1 MGKIGKRLY
10 TKLNLK
16 DNSFPC
22 KVGLKTSIYPQYNV
36 EQCSAN
42 IHSAHTLITKM
53 LCRISAVVILAFIIT
68 CNCLLLDSLE
78 YRNCS
83 AALPFPE
90 EKSKID
96 LSQDEAKFE
105 RDQGLSRDG
114 CPPWFTNE
122 TGECLPG
129 PTLGGIVQHDLLTLQ
144 TSLLEC
150 YCMTEEDGSLVVGA
164 CMYTCKVLMGYY
176 PLPCHVSQL
185 ENFTCTDL
193 HRHGKLCGQCE
204 DGYAIPVY
212 SYDLACVKCEN
223 YAYNWLKYVAVA
235 FVPLTLFYI
244 LVTLSS
250 ISFTSPLL
258 SGLVMT
264 FEILGHPIQ
273 AEMFLSLVKSDMILI
288 EPNILKV
295 LLSIASLW
303 NLDFFRLYY
312 SFCLHPDASAMTIMA
327 LDYATTVYPVILIGV
342 TYVMVQLYDHNF
354 KLLVWPWKLLS
365 VILKPLRRC
374 WNVKTSLVDVFAS
387 FIYLSSTRL
396 LLTSINF
403 LIPIRTFTYQQGPD
417 GQMKFTTAY
426 YLLNSPSM
434 EYFDRNHL
442 PFALMAITLSILFFV
457 LPMILLFVYPFTC
470 FQRTLNK
477 TGLNSL
483 TLRTFVEVFQGPFKD
498 GTNNTRDYRYF
509 SGCILLVPLI
519 LCLTFSLTH
528 SSMYYPVA
536 SVWILIYLTLHL
548 VFQPYKRSLHN
559 YITIAMFAALLTFY
573 WSMIMN
579 SEVVAVRLIE
589 FLSLEYIYPFSG
601 VWMLSIVL
609 FVLSIVILFSYFL
622 GLGMLTILRVCNV
635 RCKRQ

>member
-1 MGKIGKRLY
+1 
-10 TKLNLK
+10 
-16 DNSFPC
+16 
-22 KVGLKTSIYPQYNV
+22 
-36 EQCSAN
+36 
-42 IHSAHTLITKM
+42 M

-83 AALPFPE
+83 VALLNAP
-90 EKSKID
+90 SM
-96 LSQDEAKFE
+96 SE
-105 RDQGLSRDG
+105 RDQSLSHDG

-129 PTLGGIVQHDLLTLQ
+129 PTLGGIIQHDLLTLQ

-150 YCMTEEDGSLVVGA
+150 YCMTEEGGSLVVGA

-185 ENFTCTDL
+185 ENFTCADL

-235 FVPLTLFYI
+235 FLPLTLFYI
-244 LVTLSS
+244 LVTLFS

-258 SGLVMT
+258 SGLVMA
-264 FEILGHPIQ
+264 FQIGGHPTQ
-273 AEMFLSLVKSDMILI
+273 LQLCLSLIKAGFFNYLNPKFIML
-288 EPNILKV
+288 
-295 LLSIASLW
+295 LLSVASLW

-365 VILKPLRRC
+365 VILKPLRRR

-387 FIYLSSTRL
+387 FIYLSSARL
-396 LLTSINF
+396 LLTSINI
-403 LIPIRTFTYQQGPD
+403 LVPIRTFTYQQGPD
-417 GQMKFTTAY
+417 GQMKLITAY
-426 YLLNSPSM
+426 YLFNSPSV
-434 EYFDRNHL
+434 EYFGKNHL
-442 PFALMAITLSILFFV
+442 PFALLAIILSFIFFGF
-457 LPMILLFVYPFTC
+457 PMILLFVYPFTC
-470 FQRTLNK
+470 FQQILNK
-477 TGLNSL
+477 IGLNSL

-519 LCLTFSLTH
+519 LYLTFSLTQ

-559 YITIAMFAALLTFY
+559 YITIAMLVALLTCN
-573 WSMIMN
+573 WGMVIN
-579 SEVVAVRLIE
+579 SEVVAVAL
-589 FLSLEYIYPFSG
+589 FGNMFSESKPIFNT
-601 VWMLSIVL
+601 VWFISFILLALSIAIL
-609 FVLSIVILFSYFL
+609 FFYLVILLCIQRICCCFCFVTHHK
-622 GLGMLTILRVCNV
+622 G
-635 RCKRQ
+635 

>member
-1 MGKIGKRLY
+1 
-10 TKLNLK
+10 
-16 DNSFPC
+16 
-22 KVGLKTSIYPQYNV
+22 
-36 EQCSAN
+36 
-42 IHSAHTLITKM
+42 M
-53 LCRISAVVILAFIIT
+53 LVTVILALIVT
-68 CNCLLLDSLE
+68 SSGLLLENLK
-78 YRNCS
+78 YKNCS
-83 AALPFPE
+83 RALVNVPE
-90 EKSKID
+90 YHTK
-96 LSQDEAKFE
+96 AE
-105 RDQGLSRDG
+105 RDQGLSHDG

-129 PTLGGIVQHDLLTLQ
+129 PTLGGIIQHDLLTLQ

-164 CMYTCKVLMGYY
+164 CMYTCKAVMGYY

-185 ENFTCTDL
+185 ENFTCADL

-235 FVPLTLFYI
+235 YLPLTLFYI
-244 LVTLSS
+244 LVTLFS

-258 SGLVMT
+258 IALVMSSQVT
-264 FEILGHPIQ
+264 GNPVQ
-273 AEMFLSLVKSDMILI
+273 AQIFLSLMKSRVSVI
-288 EPNILKV
+288 EPKFLTV
-295 LLSIASLW
+295 LLSFLSLG

-365 VILKPLRRC
+365 VILKPMRRC

-396 LLTSINF
+396 LVTSVNF
-403 LIPIRTFTYQQGPD
+403 LNPIRTFTYQQGPD
-417 GQMKFTTAY
+417 GHMKLTTAY
-426 YLLNSPSM
+426 YLLNSPSV
-434 EYFDRNHL
+434 EYFQKDHI
-442 PFALMAITLSILFFV
+442 PFAVMAILLLLLFFV
-457 LPMILLFVYPFTC
+457 LPMILLFVYPFTRC
-470 FQRTLNK
+470 QQTLNK
-477 TGLNSL
+477 IGLNSL

-498 GTNNTRDYRYF
+498 GTNNTRDYRSF

-519 LCLTFSLTH
+519 LYLTFSLTQ

-548 VFQPYKRSLHN
+548 VFRPYKHSLHN
-559 YITIAMFAALLTFY
+559 FSTTTVLIAFLVFY
-573 WSMIMN
+573 WSMTIN
-579 SEVVAVRLIE
+579 SETVSVTWKGM
-589 FLSLEYIYPFSG
+589 LSLEHTTN
-601 VWMLSIVL
+601 
-609 FVLSIVILFSYFL
+609 FL
-622 GLGMLTILRVCNV
+622 GIFVVSLLLFAVAVSILLLYLLGLCLLTLLRVMYP
-635 RCKRQ
+635 KE

>member
-1 MGKIGKRLY
+1 
-10 TKLNLK
+10 
-16 DNSFPC
+16 
-22 KVGLKTSIYPQYNV
+22 
-36 EQCSAN
+36 
-42 IHSAHTLITKM
+42 M
-53 LCRISAVVILAFIIT
+53 LVTVILALIVT
-68 CNCLLLDSLE
+68 SSGLLLENLK

-83 AALPFPE
+83 TALVNVPE
-90 EKSKID
+90 YHSK
-96 LSQDEAKFE
+96 AK
-105 RDQGLSRDG
+105 RDQGLVHDG

-129 PTLGGIVQHDLLTLQ
+129 PTLGGIIQHDLLTLQ

-164 CMYTCKVLMGYY
+164 CIYTCKALMGYY

-185 ENFTCTDL
+185 ENFTCADL

-235 FVPLTLFYI
+235 FLPLTLFYI
-244 LVTLSS
+244 LVTLFS

-258 SGLVMT
+258 TGLVMA
-264 FEILGHPIQ
+264 FQIAGHPVQ
-273 AEMFLSLVKSDMILI
+273 AQVFLSIVKSRVSVL
-288 EPNILKV
+288 EPKFLMV
-295 LLSIASLW
+295 LLSILSLG
-303 NLDFFRLYY
+303 NLDFFRVYY

-365 VILKPLRRC
+365 VILKPLRRR

-396 LLTSINF
+396 LVTSINF
-403 LIPIRTFTYQQGPD
+403 LIPIRIFTYQQGTD
-417 GQMKFTTAY
+417 RHMQLTIAHHLFYA
-426 YLLNSPSM
+426 PSV
-434 EYFDRNHL
+434 EYFDMNHL
-442 PFALMAITLSILFFV
+442 PFALMAIFLSFIFFV
-457 LPMILLFVYPFTC
+457 LPMILLFVYPFTW
-470 FQRTLNK
+470 FQQILNK
-477 TGLNSL
+477 IGLNSL
-483 TLRTFVEVFQGPFKD
+483 TLRTFVEVFQGHFED

-519 LCLTFSLTH
+519 LYLTFSLTE

-548 VFQPYKRSLHN
+548 VFRPYKRSIHN
-559 YITIAMFAALLTFY
+559 FTTSTILMALLVFY
-573 WSMIMN
+573 WGMTINCEASSMTWKGKLILEHPIN
-579 SEVVAVRLIE
+579 FFEIVVV
-589 FLSLEYIYPFSG
+589 
-601 VWMLSIVL
+601 SIVL
-609 FVLSIVILFSYFL
+609 FAFSIFIILLFLVGLCLHTLLRLLYPKMISKIFS
-622 GLGMLTILRVCNV
+622 
-635 RCKRQ
+635 